1 MAAPLIFRSRIG
13 GVWFTI
19 VFGAAAVAFFNW
31 LHAPPVTLL
40 EGVDNAPSW
49 RLLVLIGYVMIVA
62 MAVAASRRRVV
73 VDEAGLTRHW
83 LLWTRRIAWDEI
95 REVALPRWG
104 RFWWKGV
111 ALELDRPTRGFWTL
125 RPGPPTKELVLDG
138 LRDFEGLVREIVA
151 RAPQAT
157 VSDGVRA
164 YLAAPREVLWR
175 YRLPALLSLGALA
188 GIVAVAMARTMANGW
203 PGMGLVF
210 AAIAAGPG
218 LPLLC
223 GWALNREWP
232 WKGALLAAT
241 AVLFYCLQP
250 ALLPALMFGMA
261 APLLLTLAVCLGWTV
276 ATLVVCLPCRPR
288 WPLVVVGYALALA
301 AAVLPTWRYVTDEV
315 LPFGETVPLDGTAM
329 WTAWAPDGSALCVSA
344 WTGEG
349 EEGLYHVVD
358 TASLEVR
365 TFRFRSWPLVCWM
378 PSPDRVLYR
387 AWRDEEAGRPVCV
400 LWAVD
405 VRSGDQTRVLAA
417 PEISLPLEEYASP
430 AGQTLAVLAGPEGAP
445 AVHLVRTDDLSVRRL
460 KLKGGPE
467 RIDSVRGRGDGELV
481 LVEGPRGASRDDN
494 RPQTV
499 TFWACS
505 ADDPR
510 PARLYGKTGPL
521 VWWSI
526 PRQARWALV
535 GIGPRHD
542 TVERHELV
550 DLATGRARPIELPGR
565 PQVAPGR
572 WLRDGQT
579 FAYVHREGDTTFLMT
594 VDAASGKV
602 DRLYAT
608 EEELSAWQ
616 VALSADARYVACLVA
631 RDASCRVRI
640 VDLATGQATTLRQFL
655 PKHARWIGPRWSPTE
670 PLLAIFRDQALRL
683 FRFPAQP

>member
-1 MAAPLIFRSRIG
+1 MSAPLTFRSRTG
-13 GVWFTI
+13 SVWFTI

-175 YRLPALLSLGALA
+175 HRLPALLSLGTLA

-276 ATLVVCLPCRPR
+276 ATFVVCLPCRPR

-349 EEGLYHVVD
+349 EEGLCHVV
-358 TASLEVR
+358 L
-365 TFRFRSWPLVCWM
+365 PLVVPGVLDAVAGSRPLPRHRRGRAGGSHVRALGGGYSERGGDSCPGRAGDIAPARGSCVACRAHPGRPGGAEGRAGG
-378 PSPDRVLYR
+378 PSRPD
-387 AWRDEEAGRPVCV
+387 GRPV
-400 LWAVD
+400 
-405 VRSGDQTRVLAA
+405 GAA
-417 PEISLPLEEYASP
+417 ARAGGRPGTHRLRALPRRRR
-430 AGQTLAVLAGPEGAP
+430 AGA
-445 AVHLVRTDDLSVRRL
+445 RRR
-460 KLKGGPE
+460 PP
-467 RIDSVRGRGDGELV
+467 RR
-481 LVEGPRGASRDDN
+481 VEG
-494 RPQTV
+494 
-499 TFWACS
+499 
-505 ADDPR
+505 
-510 PARLYGKTGPL
+510 
-521 VWWSI
+521 
-526 PRQARWALV
+526 RQ
-535 GIGPRHD
+535 P
-542 TVERHELV
+542 T
-550 DLATGRARPIELPGR
+550 P
-565 PQVAPGR
+565 
-572 WLRDGQT
+572 DG
-579 FAYVHREGDTTFLMT
+579 H
-594 VDAASGKV
+594 
-602 DRLYAT
+602 
-608 EEELSAWQ
+608 
-616 VALSADARYVACLVA
+616 
-631 RDASCRVRI
+631 
-640 VDLATGQATTLRQFL
+640 
-655 PKHARWIGPRWSPTE
+655 
-670 PLLAIFRDQALRL
+670 LLGLL
-683 FRFPAQP
+683 GG